1 MNWLD
6 LLVLI
11 ILLLGAYSG
20 FKKGIVFEVAMI
32 LGLIVGVYAGLKFS
46 DLLFSFVQRFI
57 DDEGYLVHFISFL
70 IVFMAIVLT
79 FIFFAKIV
87 ESVLKVT
94 ALNIFNKIAGACFG
108 VFKYA
113 FVISVLFLLLRPL
126 ERKLNFPPPEVRG
139 SSVTYPYI
147 TKVSS
152 MIFPA
157 LDDVRQEFR
166 KRFS

>member
-6 LLVLI
+6 AIVLI
-11 ILLLGAYSG
+11 LLFIGAYSG
-20 FKKGIVFEVAMI
+20 FRKGIVFEIAMI
-32 LGLIVGVYAGLKFS
+32 LGLVVGVYAGLKFS

-57 DDEGYLVHFISFL
+57 NDEGYMVHFISFL
-70 IVFMAIVLT
+70 IVFIAIVLT
-79 FIFFAKIV
+79 FIFFAKII

-126 ERKLNFPPPEVRG
+126 ERKLNFPPSEVRKE
-139 SSVTYPYI
+139 SVIYPYI

-157 LDDVRQEFR
+157 LDDIRKEFR
-166 KRFS
+166 RRFY